1 MEITG
6 KGTLYK
12 GQYGWS
18 ITDNQK
24 NQDGTTNKFYIP
36 VQLRKEL
43 QEPADKS
50 FVSIKGYTK
59 PYKTK
64 DNKLGIS
71 YLIMDYVVI
80 GSQNSPQMTGTQDVK
95 SVESVKAED
104 IEVDDPFSEFAED
117 NKDIELPF

>member
-18 ITDNQK
+18 ISDNQK
-24 NQDGTTNKFYIP
+24 SQDGTINKFYIP
-36 VQLRKEL
+36 VRFKKEL
-43 QEPADKS
+43 PEPTDKS

-64 DNKLGIS
+64 ENKLGIS
-71 YLIMDYVVI
+71 YFIMDYVVI
-80 GSQNSPQMTGTQDVK
+80 SNQNNATKPIQEA
-95 SVESVKAED
+95 SVESIKSED
-104 IEVDDPFSEFAED
+104 IVLED
-117 NKDIELPF
+117 SDLPF